1 MSTNATSSPKSSS
14 SSPHQQENPHEAKQ
28 HAAEGEEA
36 ANQALEPAMILIKDH
51 TKIVVESL
59 SQIRFPIVKL
69 RARAVPKQEK
79 DAVML
84 ITLGTKTHHESYC
97 LVKFELVGVLAKF
110 MYSYEGIGK
119 IAVQLKMLP
128 EAAYDS
134 EMQKRVITAFEELR
148 GLARVNVHGFSPNT
162 AGTAL
167 KKMMKSPLQNMT
179 QGFQRIEAFRFRIA
193 LEMVACENKCPGD
206 LQVYERL
213 RSTLE
218 VAIRCMDK
226 YHVDL
231 KESPD
236 WDAEH
241 FIDRKIFLLTE
252 LVYTEFVCCPAQKQN
267 LKHAR
272 DCLLRLKN
280 DGSPDVALAVIHIRL
295 CDIEMRRNH
304 PKRAAMYIAKV
315 EKIQP
320 KDKHVRRMR
329 RMVECMP
336 GKAKSG

>member
-1 MSTNATSSPKSSS
+1 MSTSATSSPESPSPSS
-14 SSPHQQENPHEAKQ
+14 HQQEDPHEAKQ
-28 HAAEGEEA
+28 HAAKGEEA

-59 SQIRFPIVKL
+59 SQIRFPVIKL
-69 RARAVPKQEK
+69 RARAVPKQKK

-84 ITLGTKTHHESYC
+84 VTLGTKTHHESYC

-119 IAVQLKMLP
+119 IAVQLEMLP
-128 EAAYDS
+128 EAAYDP

-148 GLARVNVHGFSPNT
+148 GLARINVHGFSPNT

-167 KKMMKSPLQNMT
+167 KKKMKSPLQNMA
-179 QGFQRIEAFRFRIA
+179 QGFQRIKAFRFRIA
-193 LEMVACENKCPGD
+193 FEMVAWEYKCPGD

-218 VAIRCMDK
+218 AAIRCMDK

-236 WDAEH
+236 WDGEH

-252 LVYTEFVCCPAQKQN
+252 LLYTEFVCCAAEKQN

-280 DGSPDVALAVIHIRL
+280 DGSPDVALAVIHMRL

-320 KDKHVRRMR
+320 KDKHVWRMR
-329 RMVECMP
+329 RMVERMP